1 MRTLETMIRRVIYSV
16 ALLSVIPV
24 YAAEEV
30 PDAFKDVQLH
40 EIQAAPGAD
49 LKLQSIHQLPLE
61 QLAEQHWRLPAGDYV
76 GHYVIDQTM
85 TLECAPGAFL
95 RADGLGNALN
105 IRAVDVTVTGCDI
118 SDWGNNL
125 TQMDAGIFIERTA
138 KNVKIDNNF
147 IHGQGFGVWVDA
159 THNVSILNNKIQGDL
174 ALRNQDRGNGIHL
187 FAVRFANISG
197 NEIWETRDGIYIEA
211 ANDNIIHNNHMRD
224 LRYGVHYMFSNR
236 NEVTNNS
243 TTRTRTGYALM
254 QSRQL
259 TVTGN
264 SSDHDQNYGMLMNY
278 ITYSTL
284 KNNFVTAVQPGS
296 GDGVHISGAEGKA
309 LFIYNS
315 LFNTLSGNQFEHS
328 ALGIHLTAG
337 SEDNKIFHNS
347 FIGNQQQVKYVAIR
361 YQEWSHEGKGNY
373 WSDYLGW
380 DRNSDGVGDVPY
392 EPNDNVDRL
401 LWIYPQVR
409 LLMHSPS
416 IELLRLVQRAF
427 PVVKYPGVQDSF
439 PLMRPVSTAAN
450 PSIGL
455 SE

>member
-1 MRTLETMIRRVIYSV
+1 MRTLEAMIRRVIYSV

-40 EIQAAPGAD
+40 EIQAAPDAD
-49 LKLQSIHQLPLE
+49 LKLQSIKDLPLE
-61 QLAEQHWRLPAGDYV
+61 KISEQHWRLPAGDYV
-76 GHYVIDQTM
+76 GHFVIDQTM
-85 TLECAPGAFL
+85 TLECATGAYL

-105 IRAVDVTVTGCDI
+105 IRAADVTVTDCDI
-118 SDWGNNL
+118 SDWGHNL
-125 TQMDAGIFIERTA
+125 TQMDSAIFVERTA
-138 KNVKIDNNF
+138 KNTRIENNF

-187 FAVRFANISG
+187 FAVRFANING
-197 NEIWETRDGIYIEA
+197 NEIWDTRDGIYIEA

-236 NEVTNNS
+236 NQVTDNS
-243 TTRTRTGYALM
+243 TLRTRTGYALM

-259 TVTGN
+259 PVTGN
-264 SSDHDQNYGMLMNY
+264 SADHDQNYGMLMNY

-284 KNNFVTAVQPGS
+284 NNNYVTAVQPGS

-315 LFNTLSGNQFEHS
+315 LFNTLSNNHFEHS

-337 SEDNKIFHNS
+337 SEDNRIYHNS
-347 FIGNQQQVKYVAIR
+347 FVGNQQQVKYVAIR

-427 PVVKYPGVQDSF
+427 PVVKYPGVQDSY
-439 PLMRPVSTAAN
+439 PLMRPVSTAA
-450 PSIGL
+450 PLSSGL

>member
-1 MRTLETMIRRVIYSV
+1 MRMLGAMIRGVMYSA
-16 ALLSVIPV
+16 ALLLVMPV

-30 PDAFKDVQLH
+30 PDALKDVQLH
-40 EIQAAPGAD
+40 EIQAAPDAD
-49 LKLQSIHQLPLE
+49 LELQSITDLPLE
-61 QLAEQHWRLPAGDYV
+61 QVSETHWRLPAGVYV
-76 GHYVIDQTM
+76 GHYVVDKTM
-85 TLECAPGAFL
+85 TLECASDAYL
-95 RADGLGNALN
+95 RANGTGNALN
-105 IRAVDVTVTGCDI
+105 IRAPDVTVTGCDI
-118 SDWGNNL
+118 SEWGNNL
-125 TQMDAGIFIERTA
+125 TQMDAGIFVERTA
-138 KNVKIDNNF
+138 TNVKIENNF

-159 THNVSILNNKIQGDL
+159 THNVSIANNKVQGDL

-187 FAVRFANISG
+187 FAVRFANISD
-197 NEIWETRDGIYIEA
+197 NEIWHTRDGIYIEA

-243 TTRTRTGYALM
+243 TLRTRTGYALM

-259 TVTGN
+259 TVIGN
-264 SSDHDQNYGMLMNY
+264 SSDHDQNYGILLNY

-284 KNNFVTAVQPGS
+284 KNNVVTAVQPGS

-315 LFNTLSGNQFEHS
+315 LFNTLAGNHFEHS

-337 SEDNKIFHNS
+337 SEDNRIYHNS
-347 FIGNQQQVKYVAIR
+347 FLGNQQQVKYVAIR

-401 LWIYPQVR
+401 LWTYPQVR

-439 PLMRPVSTAAN
+439 PLMRPLTTAT
-450 PSIGL
+450 PTSSGL

>member
-1 MRTLETMIRRVIYSV
+1 MRTLEAMIRRVIYSV

-40 EIQAAPGAD
+40 EIQAAPDAD
-49 LKLQSIHQLPLE
+49 LKLQSIKDLPLE
-61 QLAEQHWRLPAGDYV
+61 KISEQHWRLPAGDYV
-76 GHYVIDQTM
+76 GHFVIDQTM
-85 TLECAPGAFL
+85 TLECATGAYL

-105 IRAVDVTVTGCDI
+105 IRAADVTVSDCDI
-118 SDWGNNL
+118 SDWGHNL
-125 TQMDAGIFIERTA
+125 TQMDSAIFVERTA
-138 KNVKIDNNF
+138 KNTRIENNF

-187 FAVRFANISG
+187 FAVRFANING
-197 NEIWETRDGIYIEA
+197 NEIWDTRDGIYIEA

-236 NEVTNNS
+236 NQVTDNS
-243 TTRTRTGYALM
+243 TLRTRTGYALM

-284 KNNFVTAVQPGS
+284 NNNYVTAVQPGS

-315 LFNTLSGNQFEHS
+315 LFNTLSNNHFEHS

-337 SEDNKIFHNS
+337 SEDNRIYHNS
-347 FIGNQQQVKYVAIR
+347 FVGNQQQVKYVAIR

-427 PVVKYPGVQDSF
+427 PVVKYPGVQDSY
-439 PLMRPVSTAAN
+439 PLMRPVSTAA
-450 PSIGL
+450 PLSSGL

>member
-1 MRTLETMIRRVIYSV
+1 MRTLEAMIRRVIYSV

-40 EIQAAPGAD
+40 EIQAAPDAD
-49 LKLQSIHQLPLE
+49 LKLQSIKDLPLE
-61 QLAEQHWRLPAGDYV
+61 KISEQHWRLPAGDYV
-76 GHYVIDQTM
+76 GHFVIDQTM
-85 TLECAPGAFL
+85 TLECATGAYL

-105 IRAVDVTVTGCDI
+105 IRAADVTVTNCDI
-118 SDWGNNL
+118 SDWGHNL
-125 TQMDAGIFIERTA
+125 TQMDSAIFVERTA
-138 KNVKIDNNF
+138 KNTRIENNF

-187 FAVRFANISG
+187 FAVRFANING
-197 NEIWETRDGIYIEA
+197 NEIWDTRDGIYIEA

-236 NEVTNNS
+236 NQVTDNS
-243 TTRTRTGYALM
+243 TLRTRTGYALM

-284 KNNFVTAVQPGS
+284 NNNYVTAVQPGS

-315 LFNTLSGNQFEHS
+315 LFNTLSNNHFEHS

-337 SEDNKIFHNS
+337 SEDNRIYHNS
-347 FIGNQQQVKYVAIR
+347 FVGNQQQVKYVAIR

-427 PVVKYPGVQDSF
+427 PVVKYPGVQDSY
-439 PLMRPVSTAAN
+439 PLMRPVSTAA
-450 PSIGL
+450 PLSSGL

>member
-1 MRTLETMIRRVIYSV
+1 MRMLDAMIRRIIYSAV
-16 ALLSVIPV
+16 LLLVMPA
-24 YAAEEV
+24 YAAEQV
-30 PDAFKDVQLH
+30 PDALKDVQLH
-40 EIQAAPGAD
+40 TIQAAPDAD
-49 LKLQSIHQLPLE
+49 LQLQPISNLPLE
-61 QLAEQHWRLPAGDYV
+61 KISEQHWRLPAGDYV
-76 GHYVIDQTM
+76 GHFVIDQSI
-85 TLECAPGAFL
+85 TLECAQGAYL
-95 RADGLGNALN
+95 RAGGMDNALN
-105 IRAVDVTVTGCDI
+105 IRAPDVTVTGCDI
-118 SDWGNNL
+118 SDWGHNL
-125 TQMDAGIFIERTA
+125 TQMDAGIFVERTA
-138 KNVKIDNNF
+138 QNVRIENNF
-147 IHGQGFGVWVDA
+147 IHGKGFGVWVDA
-159 THNVSILNNKIQGDL
+159 TLNVNILNNKVQGDL
-174 ALRNQDRGNGIHL
+174 SLRNQDRGNGIHL

-211 ANDNIIHNNHMRD
+211 ANDNIIHNNRMRD

-236 NEVTNNS
+236 NEVTDNS

-264 SSDHDQNYGMLMNY
+264 RSDHDQNYGMLMNY

-284 KNNFVTAVQPGS
+284 NNNFVTAVQPGS

-337 SEDNKIFHNS
+337 SEDNRIFHNS

-439 PLMRPVSTAAN
+439 PLMRPVSTAATL
-450 PSIGL
+450 SSGL

>member
-1 MRTLETMIRRVIYSV
+1 MRMLEAMIRRVIYSA
-16 ALLSVIPV
+16 ALIFVLPA
-24 YAAEEV
+24 YAAEAV
-30 PDAFKDVQLH
+30 PDALKNVQLH
-40 EIQAAPGAD
+40 TIQAAPDAD
-49 LKLQSIHQLPLE
+49 LKLQSISNLPLE
-61 QLAEQHWRLPAGDYV
+61 KISEQHWRLPAGDYV
-76 GHYVIDQTM
+76 GHFVVDQSI
-85 TLECAPGAFL
+85 TLECAEGAYL
-95 RADGLGNALN
+95 RAGGMDNALN
-105 IRAVDVTVTGCDI
+105 IRAPDVTVTGCDI
-118 SDWGNNL
+118 SDWGHNL
-125 TQMDAGIFIERTA
+125 TQMDAGIFVERTA
-138 KNVKIDNNF
+138 QNARIENNF
-147 IHGQGFGVWVDA
+147 IHGKGFGVWVDA
-159 THNVSILNNKIQGDL
+159 TLNVNILNNKVQGDL
-174 ALRNQDRGNGIHL
+174 SLRNQDRGNGIHL

-197 NEIWETRDGIYIEA
+197 NEVWETRDGIYIEA
-211 ANDNIIHNNHMRD
+211 ANDNIIHNNRMRD

-236 NEVTNNS
+236 NEVTDNS

-264 SSDHDQNYGMLMNY
+264 RSDHDQNYGMLMNY

-284 KNNFVTAVQPGS
+284 NNNFVTAVQPGA

-380 DRNSDGVGDVPY
+380 DRNNDGVGDVPY

-439 PLMRPVSTAAN
+439 PLMRPVSTAA
-450 PSIGL
+450 PLSSGL

>member
-1 MRTLETMIRRVIYSV
+1 MRAQDAMIRRIICSV
-16 ALLSVIPV
+16 ALLLMLPV
-24 YAAEEV
+24 NAAEEV
-30 PDAFKDVQLH
+30 PDALKDVQLH
-40 EIQAAPGAD
+40 TIQAAPDAD
-49 LKLQSIHQLPLE
+49 LKLQSISSLPLE
-61 QLAEQHWRLPAGDYV
+61 SISENHWRLPAGTYE
-76 GHYVIDQTM
+76 GHFVIDQSI
-85 TLECAPGAFL
+85 TLECASGAYL
-95 RADGLGNALN
+95 RAGGLGNAVN
-105 IRAVDVTVTGCDI
+105 IRAPDVTLKGCDI
-118 SDWGNNL
+118 SEWGHNL
-125 TQMDAGIFIERTA
+125 TQMDAGIFVERTA
-138 KNVKIDNNF
+138 KNARIEDNY
-147 IHGQGFGVWVDA
+147 IHGRGFGVWVDA
-159 THNVSILNNKIQGDL
+159 THNISVLNNKVQGDL
-174 ALRNQDRGNGIHL
+174 TLRNQDRGNGIHL

-197 NEIWETRDGIYIEA
+197 NEVWETRDGIYIEA
-211 ANDNIIHNNHMRD
+211 ANDNIIHNNLMRD

-243 TTRTRTGYALM
+243 TMRTRTGYALM

-259 TVTGN
+259 TVTNN

-315 LFNTLSGNQFEHS
+315 LFNTLSGNHFERS

-337 SEDNKIFHNS
+337 SEDNRIYHNS
-347 FIGNQQQVKYVAIR
+347 FVGNQQQVKYVAIR

-380 DRNSDGVGDVPY
+380 DRNSDGIGDVPY

-401 LWIYPQVR
+401 LWMYPQVR

-427 PVVKYPGVQDSF
+427 PVVKYPGVQDSY
-439 PLMRPVSTAAN
+439 PLMRPANTAAPT
-450 PSIGL
+450 PSGL

>member
-1 MRTLETMIRRVIYSV
+1 MGMLGAIIRRITYSA
-16 ALLSVIPV
+16 ALLLVLPV

-30 PDAFKDVQLH
+30 PDELKNVQLH
-40 EIQAAPGAD
+40 EIQAAPDGD
-49 LKLQSIHQLPLE
+49 LGLQSITSLPLE
-61 QLAEQHWRLPAGDYV
+61 HVSATHWRLPAGDYV

-85 TLECAPGAFL
+85 TIECAPGAHL
-95 RADGLGNALN
+95 RADGTGNALN
-105 IRAVDVTVTGCDI
+105 IRAADVTLTGCDI
-118 SDWGNNL
+118 SDWGHNL
-125 TQMDAGIFIERTA
+125 THMDAGIFIERTA
-138 KNVKIDNNF
+138 TNVRIENNF

-159 THNVSILNNKIQGDL
+159 THNVSIVNNKVQGDL

-197 NEIWETRDGIYIEA
+197 NEIWHTRDGIYIEA

-236 NEVTNNS
+236 NQVTNNS
-243 TTRTRTGYALM
+243 TERTRTGYALM

-264 SSDHDQNYGMLMNY
+264 SSDHDQNYGILMNY

-284 KNNFVTAVQPGS
+284 KNNRVSAVQPGS

-315 LFNTLSGNQFEHS
+315 LFNTLAGNHFEYS

-337 SEDNKIFHNS
+337 SEDNRIYHNA

-401 LWIYPQVR
+401 LWMYPQVR

-439 PLMRPVSTAAN
+439 PLMRPVSSNA
-450 PSIGL
+450 PISSGL